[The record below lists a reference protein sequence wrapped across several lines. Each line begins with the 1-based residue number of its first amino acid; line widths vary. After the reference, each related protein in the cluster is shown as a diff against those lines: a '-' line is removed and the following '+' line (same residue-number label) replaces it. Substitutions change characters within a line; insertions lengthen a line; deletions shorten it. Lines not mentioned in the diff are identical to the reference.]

1 MTTFVLAQRKKPL
14 RPCSEKRLEGGWNG
28 VSTEASDSAIPYP
41 AGGSVAGRF
50 RGEVPAAETGPRPQD
65 HRGGP
70 GAGVGNGGQHD
81 GSSLAVSGREV
92 LTQRRGDH
100 RRFLRSRVRDHLE
113 PVTALSQ
120 ELVRFDRSKLKN
132 PESWGAEYQQGTLLG
147 YGVREY
153 LLTKW
158 GR

>member
-1 MTTFVLAQRKKPL
+1 M
-14 RPCSEKRLEGGWNG
+14 
-28 VSTEASDSAIPYP
+28 
-41 AGGSVAGRF
+41 
-50 RGEVPAAETGPRPQD
+50 
-65 HRGGP
+65 
-70 GAGVGNGGQHD
+70 GNGGQHD

-113 PVTALSQ
+113 PVKALSQ